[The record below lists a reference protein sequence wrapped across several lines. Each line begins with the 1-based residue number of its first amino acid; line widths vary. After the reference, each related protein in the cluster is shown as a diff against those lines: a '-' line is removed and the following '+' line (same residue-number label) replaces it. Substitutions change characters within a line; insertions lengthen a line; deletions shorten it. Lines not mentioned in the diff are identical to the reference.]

1 MLREPAKRKLIGMT
15 TTTLGSRIRRMLH
28 AIADAY
34 VKSAPFY
41 LHSLAVGPVFTTTYR
56 NSMP

>member
-1 MLREPAKRKLIGMT
+1 MRMRTPTPR
-15 TTTLGSRIRRMLH
+15 SRFRRVLH

-34 VKSAPFY
+34 LKSAPFY
-41 LHSLAVGPVFTTTYR
+41 LHSLAVGPVFGTTYR

>member
-1 MLREPAKRKLIGMT
+1 MLHEPAKPMLIGMT
-15 TTTLGSRIRRMLH
+15 STSLRSRLRRILH
-28 AIADAY
+28 AITDAY